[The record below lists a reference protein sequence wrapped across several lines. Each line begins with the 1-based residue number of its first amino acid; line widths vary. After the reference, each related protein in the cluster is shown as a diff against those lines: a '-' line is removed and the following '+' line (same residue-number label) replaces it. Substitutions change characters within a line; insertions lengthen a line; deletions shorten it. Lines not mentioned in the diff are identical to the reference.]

1 MSQVDALFA
10 RVRRGDVEAF
20 AEWMGSV
27 ELPIRLS
34 LRHYARAVDV
44 ESIVQ
49 ETLMRMW
56 ILARDGRR
64 EFSGENASLRFALG
78 MARNLARAEAR
89 RLGREVHL
97 PAGEEQEIVTE
108 PDPPPDP
115 ALRRA
120 ILDCIAELAG
130 RPHRALMAR
139 MAAAGLIPDRDLARR
154 AGMTLNTFLQNIV
167 RARRQVRG
175 CLEGKGIRL
184 REVLS

>member
-1 MSQVDALFA
+1 MSQVDAIFA
-10 RVRRGDVEAF
+10 RMRRGDQDAF
-20 AEWMGSV
+20 ADWMGSV
-27 ELPIRLS
+27 ELPIRIS

-56 ILARDGRR
+56 ILAQDGRR
-64 EFSGENASLRFALG
+64 ELSGENASLRFALG

-97 PAGEEQEIVTE
+97 PGGEEQEAVVE
-108 PDPPPDP
+108 PDPPPTP

-120 ILDCIAELAG
+120 ILECIGQLAG
-130 RPHRALMAR
+130 RPHRALVAR
-139 MAAAGLIPDRDLARR
+139 LAGEGLVPDRDLARR
-154 AGMTLNTFLQNIV
+154 VGMTLNTFLQNIV

>member
-1 MSQVDALFA
+1 MSEVDALFA
-10 RVRRGDVEAF
+10 RMRRGDVDAF
-20 AEWMGSV
+20 AGWMGSV

-34 LRHYARAVDV
+34 LRRYASAVDV

-56 ILARDGRR
+56 ILAQDGRR
-64 EFSGENASLRFALG
+64 ELPGENASLRFALG

-89 RLGREVHL
+89 RFGREAHL
-97 PAGEEQEIVTE
+97 PGEDPEFVVK

-120 ILDCIAELAG
+120 ILDCIAQVAG
-130 RPHRALMAR
+130 RPRHALLAR
-139 MAAAGLIPDRDLARR
+139 IAGAGLIPDRDLARR
-154 AGMTLNTFLQNIV
+154 VGMTLNTFLQNIV
-167 RARRQVRG
+167 RARKQIQG

-184 REVLS
+184 SEELA